1 MQLFYKV
8 IPESYKCFIRKVLSD
23 HISCC
28 IFDEAGKYRV
38 TWIVSELKI
47 FGVKNIWPKLFHQY
61 CSGASLYQLAL
72 VSQYQC
78 NCLSINSKQQ
88 MVQTA
93 SRPFRNIIDLTIS
106 LY

>member
-47 FGVKNIWPKLFHQY
+47 FGVEIYLAK
-61 CSGASLYQLAL
+61 SLPSVLQWCQFIPA
-72 VSQYQC
+72 
-78 NCLSINSKQQ
+78 CLSISVS
-88 MVQTA
+88 M
-93 SRPFRNIIDLTIS
+93 
-106 LY
+106 